1 MIGQTV
7 PHYRILEKLG
17 GGGMGIA
24 YEAEDA
30 RLRRK
35 VALKFLPP
43 ALGGDPS
50 AVERFQ
56 REARAASALNHPNIC
71 QVKRG
76 LGSDRV
82 GSGRIGSIGSDRGQT
97 LARPDPF
104 NLTRSDLVGPDR
116 TRSTR

>member
-1 MIGQTV
+1 MGRFRLIRQ
-7 PHYRILEKLG
+7 LG
-17 GGGMGIA
+17 SGGMGIV

-30 RLRRK
+30 RLRRE
-35 VALKFLPP
+35 VVLKFLPP

-56 REARAASALNHPNIC
+56 REARAAAALNHPNIC

-82 GSGRIGSIGSDRGQT
+82 GSGRIGSDRVDRVRSGS
-97 LARPDPF
+97 
-104 NLTRSDLVGPDR
+104 NVGP
-116 TRSTR
+116 T

>member
-17 GGGMGIA
+17 GGGMGIV

-30 RLRRK
+30 RLRRD
-35 VALKFLPP
+35 VVLKFLPP

-56 REARAASALNHPNIC
+56 REARAAAALNHPNIC

-76 LGSDRV
+76 IGSDRV
-82 GSGRIGSIGSDRGQT
+82 DRVRTGS
-97 LARPDPF
+97 
-104 NLTRSDLVGPDR
+104 NVGP
-116 TRSTR
+116 T